1 LIVYLPDEHRWDH
14 LALVI
19 SPFLAQQSFSFNLYR
34 RFRRNNPF
42 ALGATIHLAFNTLL

>member
-34 RFRRNNPF
+34 RFRRNDPL
-42 ALGATIHLAFNTLL
+42 ALIYIAVSGATIL